1 MDKIEELGQWLL
13 SNQSNKDSPE
23 FQDKLSEYRLLRFQQ
38 KYQEASQL
46 PDGDR
51 KAMILDRLR
60 TEISNAGGTPE
71 LTKGPLVTQTPSN
84 QQDGEYQEVP
94 IDKGA
99 PKTLLPQE
107 RDVSG
112 ATPANRM
119 VYGGVGAGAGAA
131 ASSAGM
137 ANQFLLDRAKKKAE
151 QQEAG
156 RINAQRTAGV
166 APTGSGPIA
175 GSGPIDLGGGM
186 TLEQSPS
193 RAVVPFGGPD
203 GGRMAPGTTGNMQY
217 NYGKSAGLT
226 DIEAGRALDMT
237 KNEGGVHDLSTKRR
251 EGLNKVGEIAPG
263 FRENPQ
269 FGGLM
274 TDQSVGSGPRQSFV
288 QQAPTP
294 TPEMPG
300 PGFTPPGELRAVDVQ
315 PRLANAKK
323 SGLDLVTDL
332 YKSFINSPTAEL
344 AGRVMKRVAPPLAAL
359 GAGLDAAE
367 LEHEMRKE
375 AEDQDRIKMAL
386 KFAGL
391 TGGALSLIPHPAT
404 IAISSGLGLGASGLE
419 YLYDRN
425 RPVRPPKYGYGQ
437 NDITGYSARDLG
449 FR

>member
-46 PDGDR
+46 PDGNR

-71 LTKGPLVTQTPSN
+71 LTKAPLVTQTPSN
-84 QQDGEYQEVP
+84 QEGSDYQEVP
-94 IDKGA
+94 IEKGA

-119 VYGGVGAGAGAA
+119 VYGGVGAGSGAV

-137 ANQFLLDRAKKKAE
+137 ANQFFLDRAKKKAE

-166 APTGSGPIA
+166 APT
-175 GSGPIDLGGGM
+175 GPIDLGGGM

-251 EGLNKVGEIAPG
+251 EGLNKAGEIAPG
-263 FRENPQ
+263 FRENPR

-288 QQAPTP
+288 QQGPTA

-300 PGFTPPGELRAVDVQ
+300 PGFTPAGELRAVDVQ

-404 IAISSGLGLGASGLE
+404 IAIGSGLGLGASGLE

>member
-1 MDKIEELGQWLL
+1 MDKIEELGAWLL

-60 TEISNAGGTPE
+60 TEITNAGGTPE
-71 LTKGPLVTQTPSN
+71 LTKAPLVTQTPSN
-84 QQDGEYQEVP
+84 QQDSEYQEVP

-99 PKTLLPQE
+99 PKPLLSQE
-107 RDVSG
+107 RDVSAASP
-112 ATPANRM
+112 ATRLL
-119 VYGGVGAGAGAA
+119 YGGVGAGAGVVG
-131 ASSAGM
+131 SSAGM
-137 ANQFLLDRAKKKAE
+137 ANQFLMDRAQKKAE
-151 QQEAG
+151 RQEAG
-156 RINAQRTAGV
+156 RLNAQRAAGV
-166 APTGSGPIA
+166 APT
-175 GSGPIDLGGGM
+175 GPIDLGGGM

-237 KNEGGVHDLSTKRR
+237 KNEGGVHDLATQRR

-263 FRENPQ
+263 FRENPR

-300 PGFTPPGELRAVDVQ
+300 PGFTPPGELRSVDVQ
-315 PRLANAKK
+315 PRLANAKR
-323 SGLDLVTDL
+323 SGLDMVTDL
-332 YKSFINSPTAEL
+332 YRQFINSPTAVM

-386 KFAGL
+386 KAAGL
-391 TGGALSLIPHPAT
+391 AGGALSLIPTPAT
-404 IAISSGLGLGASGLE
+404 VAIGSGLGLGAAGLE
-419 YLYDRN
+419 YLYDQN

-437 NDITGYSARDLG
+437 NDITGYSLRDLG
-449 FR
+449 VR